1 MDVFQAFP
9 KAIVAWYIGEMKH
22 SSVRGNVGVMGT
34 GQELDV
40 IEDIGGNTEPN
51 QSPNSQG
58 IYSDRLLYVR
68 PEQLPTLDPAALME
82 KYAMED
88 NNNHLYTIVDVGI
101 GKNQETGIIEHVE
114 LKVKPISYGYWKE
127 TS

>member
-9 KAIVAWYIGEMKH
+9 KAIVGWYMGEMKY
-22 SSVRGNVGVMGT
+22 SSVRGNVGINGT

-40 IEDIGGNTEPN
+40 IEDIGGNTDPN

-58 IYSDRLLYVR
+58 IASDRLLYVR

-82 KYAMED
+82 KYGMED
-88 NNNHLYTIVDVGI
+88 VNNHLYTIIDVGI
-101 GKNQETGIIEHVE
+101 GKNQETGKIEHVE
-114 LKVKPISYGYWKE
+114 LKVKPISTGHWKDA
-127 TS
+127 S

>member
-9 KAIVAWYIGEMKH
+9 KAIVAWYIGEVKY
-22 SSVRGNVGVMGT
+22 SSVRGNVGIIGT
-34 GQELDV
+34 GQQLDV
-40 IEDIGGNTEPN
+40 IEDIGGNTDPN

-58 IYSDRLLYVR
+58 IASDRLLYVR
-68 PEQLPTLDPAALME
+68 PGQLPTLDPAALME
-82 KYAMED
+82 KYGMSD
-88 NNNHLYTIVDVGI
+88 INQHLYTIVDVGI

-114 LKVKPISYGYWKE
+114 LKVKPISSGYWKE